1 MTDVCV
7 ETYVIESFKIIHH
20 HINVDCTKFFELNT
34 DSRTRGHSYK
44 LFKQRFHLDVSK
56 YFLSNRV
63 IDLWNSLPDHIVTAP
78 SINCFKK
85 KLDNFLLENGYN

>member
-1 MTDVCV
+1 MLTVRNFLYSIQIV
-7 ETYVIESFKIIHH
+7 ALEAIH
-20 HINVDCTKFFELNT
+20 T
-34 DSRTRGHSYK
+34 YK

-78 SINCFKK
+78 SINYFKIMK
-85 KLDNFLLENGYN
+85 WI